1 MTQAIVAT
9 SNYISASICA
19 STKNQP
25 ASVCQSSGVQ
35 AAAKSLASAAK

>member
-9 SNYISASICA
+9 ANYITAGICA

-25 ASVCQSSGVQ
+25 TNVCQSSGVQ
-35 AAAKSLASAAK
+35 AAAKALKLG